1 MFVPEIRL
9 NEMAD
14 KLHRRRVIKSIGIT
28 GVIGL
33 AGCASTD
40 GGDGD
45 GDGGDDGSDDSGD
58 GGDGGDG
65 DESMDESTDTPTPE
79 GDGDGDGMDDG
90 EATDTPSE
98 DGGDDGGSS
107 PDVVNVIGYPTSGV
121 QLFRDYYSM
130 RDGSQEDIIV
140 PDGLQDADM
149 QAEIGNEMRNVTG
162 TVPAGAGPNYDAF
175 ASLFEDEMGSQ
186 PSVFTAHTFD
196 AVSILMLANAA
207 AGENAGPAI
216 RDQMRNVANP
226 GGMEVGANNLV
237 EGINA
242 AANGEN
248 VNYQGASSATNFDQ
262 RGDPAASAYN
272 VWEFAP
278 DTETG
283 INVLDTIEFEGDT
296 GGPSSDSMPGGTD
309 RTLMVGLILP
319 ESGDL
324 APVGGPMISAGEL
337 AAQVASEGDT
347 NVEVDLS
354 FEDTQTDAQAGI
366 SAAESLVNQGYPCIA
381 GPASSGVN
389 VPVSKQV
396 FIPNQVVSCSPSSTA
411 LSVSFLED
419 DDFVFRTAPSD
430 LLQGQ
435 VMARVAA
442 EQLGAETTSTMYV
455 NNDYGQQLSDQ
466 YTQSFTE
473 NHGGEVW
480 QTVAFEKEQSAYTS
494 RIQEVLS
501 DSS

>member
-1 MFVPEIRL
+1 MRD
-9 NEMAD
+9 N
-14 KLHRRRVIKSIGIT
+14 LHRRRVLKSIGIT

-33 AGCASTD
+33 AGCASS
-40 GGDGD
+40 DGD
-45 GDGGDDGSDDSGD
+45 GDGGDGDDGDDGSDGGD

-65 DESMDESTDTPTPE
+65 DGDGEDMAADTETPEPEDTESDGDGGDGGEDTPTPS
-79 GDGDGDGMDDG
+79 G
-90 EATDTPSE
+90 SE
-98 DGGDDGGSS
+98 ET
-107 PDVVNVIGYPTSGV
+107 PDVVNVIGYPASGV

-130 RDGSQEDIIV
+130 RDGSQEDIMV

-149 QAEIGNEMRNVTG
+149 QAEIGNEMSNVVG
-162 TVPAGAGPNYDAF
+162 TVPAGGGPNYEAF
-175 ASLFEDEMGSQ
+175 SSLYQDEYDES

-226 GGMEVGANNLV
+226 GGMTVGANNLV

-242 AANGEN
+242 AANGDD
-248 VNYQGASSATNFDQ
+248 VNYQGASSATNFDK
-262 RGDPAASAYN
+262 RGDPAASSYD
-272 VWEFAP
+272 VWKFAP

-283 INVLDTIEFEGDT
+283 IEVLDTIAFEGDA
-296 GGPSSDSMPGGTD
+296 GGPSADSIPGGTD
-309 RTLMVGLILP
+309 RTVMVGLILP

-324 APVGGPMISAGEL
+324 ASVGGPMISAGQL
-337 AAQVASEGDT
+337 AAQVAEDGDT
-347 NVEVDLS
+347 NVSIDLS
-354 FEDTQTDAQAGI
+354 FEDTQTSPQAGI
-366 SAAESLVNQGYPCIA
+366 SAAQSLINQGYPCIA

-419 DDFVFRTAPSD
+419 DDFVYRTAPSD

-435 VMARVAA
+435 VMAQVAA
-442 EQLGAETTSTMYV
+442 ERLGAETTSTMYV

-466 YTQSFTE
+466 YTETFAE
-473 NHGGEVW
+473 DHGGEVW
-480 QTVAFEKEQSAYTS
+480 QTVGFEKEQSSYSS
-494 RIQEVLS
+494 RIQEALS
-501 DSS
+501 PP